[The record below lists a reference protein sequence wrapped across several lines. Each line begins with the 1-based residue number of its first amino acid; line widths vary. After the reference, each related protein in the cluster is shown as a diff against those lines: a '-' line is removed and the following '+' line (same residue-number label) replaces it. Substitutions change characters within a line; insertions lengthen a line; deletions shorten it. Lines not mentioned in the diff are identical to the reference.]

1 MISIGQPLS
10 SASAAAVVIDALS
23 SVFICGSIVYHV
35 QTHYTAKLHF
45 INGTVGVGVGQIQ

>member
-10 SASAAAVVIDALS
+10 SASAAAVEIDALS